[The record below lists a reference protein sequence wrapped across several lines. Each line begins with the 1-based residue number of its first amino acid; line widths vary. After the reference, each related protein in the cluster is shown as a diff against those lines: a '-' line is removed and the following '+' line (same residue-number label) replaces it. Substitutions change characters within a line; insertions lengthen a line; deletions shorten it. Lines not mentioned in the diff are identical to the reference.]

1 MVAAL
6 DLEEVVLGSAGMLEQ
21 LLAVA
26 DLAKYRATLPTQSVP
41 VTLRGGKLDL
51 ETLRLMADR
60 YAIDLQGSARF
71 RKVVGPEGA
80 ERIAQTLDLVA
91 EVPMTRELVG
101 RFSDDAA
108 VYELL
113 KDEVLRVPVRG
124 TADAPAIAQGVVR
137 ENVARLVR
145 ESLPGLARRKLKDL
159 VEEEI
164 GADAGNGAKKTDRP
178 EEDEK
183 KDVEEALEDAG
194 RKAIE
199 RALEEIF

>member
-1 MVAAL
+1 
-6 DLEEVVLGSAGMLEQ
+6 
-21 LLAVA
+21 
-26 DLAKYRATLPTQSVP
+26 
-41 VTLRGGKLDL
+41 
-51 ETLRLMADR
+51 
-60 YAIDLQGSARF
+60 
-71 RKVVGPEGA
+71 
-80 ERIAQTLDLVA
+80 
-91 EVPMTRELVG
+91 
-101 RFSDDAA
+101 
-108 VYELL
+108 
-113 KDEVLRVPVRG
+113 
-124 TADAPAIAQGVVR
+124 VR